1 MKEAYRAHLI
11 GDDEIILNMVENR
24 NLSSHIYDQK
34 RSEEIFERT
43 KKVYISY
50 LNNINFKKWL

>member
-1 MKEAYRAHLI
+1 
-11 GDDEIILNMVENR
+11 MVENR